1 MSFLLVL
8 TNSSLNPILYGL
20 KMKKFRKAFMLII
33 NCTREQEREEHLTE
47 QGGLSNGN
55 PSSEQTRETV
65 VSKEAVVMHVAG
77 QHNRSSFGKVA

>member
-8 TNSSLNPILYGL
+8 TNSSLNPILYSL

-33 NCTREQEREEHLTE
+33 NCRREQEREENLTE

-55 PSSEQTRETV
+55 LQSEQTRETV
-65 VSKEAVVMHVAG
+65 VSKETVAMHVAR
-77 QHNRSSFGKVA
+77 QRET